1 MKFFEK
7 VIVFLFPE
15 ILLWRTEWE
24 KIWYE
29 QQRKEFVFGMRI
41 FFIFVAFT
49 YILHFY
55 YVDSELHL
63 EPISLWM
70 KYRFAVAG
78 ISLLCFA
85 FYCFPVLYNRKFY
98 KVPTILACFVL
109 CYLQARTVIW
119 YREVPYLYAYL
130 FVLISIMILR
140 LNAFYSLIFGIGTTF
155 SIFSTIVESG
165 ILKSM
170 VLSATE
176 FTLVSIIFLR
186 SKYASDVKLFLAN
199 QRNLDAQKKII
210 KINLE
215 FTNQIKAFLPKE
227 IASRLTHFIQDRRM
241 SVLQATDE
249 VLRPKQQHICCLF
262 SDIRGFTRESR
273 DLSGFVSK
281 ALLPNVKATTEAVE
295 KFSGIPRKIGDLIFA
310 YFDNATEQRNI
321 LNALRSAAEISII
334 NSEMNEQLPE
344 SMRVKRYLL
353 LSAGEAIVGNISGFD
368 SNIEITAIG
377 SPVNFLS
384 RLDEATKSPS
394 LKNIL
399 IEGDIII
406 SAEFATLLR
415 SCLPEIE
422 LTLISIQSLGL
433 KIRDFIEVD
442 EIYLVPLTRKNYQQ
456 IFRANSAKE
465 YTQEEAI

>member
-7 VIVFLFPE
+7 IIIFLFPE

-24 KIWYE
+24 NVWYE
-29 QQRKEFVFGMRI
+29 QQRQEFVFGMRI

-49 YILHFY
+49 YIMHFF
-55 YVDSELHL
+55 YVDLELQL
-63 EPISLWM
+63 QPVSLWM
-70 KYRFAVAG
+70 KYRFGIAG
-78 ISLLCFA
+78 ISLLCFT
-85 FYCFPVLYNRKFY
+85 FYCFPTLFNRKFY
-98 KVPTILACFVL
+98 KAPTILACFIL
-109 CYLQARTVIW
+109 CYFQARTIVW
-119 YREVPYLYAYL
+119 YSEVPYLYAYL

-140 LNAFYSLIFGIGTTF
+140 LNALYSLIFGMGTTF
-155 SIFSTIVESG
+155 LIFPTIIEAGKS
-165 ILKSM
+165 KSM
-170 VLSATE
+170 VLSASV
-176 FTLVSIIFLR
+176 FTSVSIIFLR

-227 IASRLTHFIQDRRM
+227 IANRLTHFIQDRRM
-241 SVLQATDE
+241 NVLQATDE
-249 VLRPKQQHICCLF
+249 VLRPKKQHICCLF
-262 SDIRGFTRESR
+262 SDVRGFTKESR
-273 DLSGFVSK
+273 DLSGFVSQ

-310 YFDNATEQRNI
+310 YFDNATEHQNI
-321 LNALRSAAEISII
+321 LNALRSAVEISII

-344 SMRVKRYLL
+344 ALRVKRYLL
-353 LSAGEAIVGNISGFD
+353 LSAGEAIVGNMSGFD

-394 LKNIL
+394 LRSIL
-399 IEGDIII
+399 VEGDVIV
-406 SAEFATLLR
+406 SAEFAALLK
-415 SCLPEIE
+415 SALPEIE

-433 KIRDFIEVD
+433 KIRDFIEVE

-456 IFRANSAKE
+456 ILRANSAEK
-465 YTQEEAI
+465 YTQKEAI